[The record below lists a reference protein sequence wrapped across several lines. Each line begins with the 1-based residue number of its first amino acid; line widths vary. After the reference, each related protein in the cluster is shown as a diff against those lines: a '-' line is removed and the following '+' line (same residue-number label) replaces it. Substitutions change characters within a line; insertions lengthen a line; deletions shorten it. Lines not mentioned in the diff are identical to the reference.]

1 MEDLPDRIAKIKS
14 EMRALRTIGSG
25 YSYYKHYQQ
34 VPPTR
39 VDSSTEDF
47 EYDIEFVPDVGKNDK
62 VFVELSLIAVAP
74 SGSVSSV
81 KATVTLGDRFKGRA
95 KYGVVAHDRTVY
107 ATAVSNR
114 TGQLI
119 VNPY

>member
-1 MEDLPDRIAKIKS
+1 MEDLPGRVAKIES
-14 EMRALRTIGSG
+14 ELRSLRTIGSG

-34 VPPTR
+34 VQPTS
-39 VDSSTEDF
+39 VDSSIEDF
-47 EYDIEFVPDVGKNDK
+47 AYEIEFIPDVGKNDK
-62 VFVELSLIAVAP
+62 VFVELSLTAIAP
-74 SGSVSSV
+74 SGSVSSTR
-81 KATVTLGDRFKGRA
+81 ATVTLGDRFKGRV
-95 KYGVVAHDRTVY
+95 KYSVVGHDRTVY